1 MSKKLLTRAKA
12 ILEKEQGKRDFRMFG
27 VKLLSKSSFSL
38 SLSILLL
45 FSLSVFLSLVFKET
59 TINNDAFGKIFK
71 KEKLEYS
78 NFHAF
83 GSVPPIGNELSLQG
97 EKISTDAIPIALSRC
112 MQAYADS
119 FKIKGE
125 EVKDANLNCYCL

>member
-1 MSKKLLTRAKA
+1 M
-12 ILEKEQGKRDFRMFG
+12 
-27 VKLLSKSSFSL
+27 
-38 SLSILLL
+38 
-45 FSLSVFLSLVFKET
+45 FKET

-83 GSVPPIGNELSLQG
+83 GSIGNELSLQG